1 MDNQKISIKTAAE
14 GIAHV
19 LFIGA
24 YKDSEQ
30 IVKEIEESQKLSPS
44 ETRLGNVFVE
54 MLHFYLN
61 LVDRFAF
68 QYLSDK
74 RNELIDEV
82 SIQVFKNHLE
92 SHKSAGGKMDEE
104 TFYRIFNE
112 THKKR
117 QEEYGQYKFT
127 TGTEAGLKGNLFW
140 EFESQLAEI
149 LETKDNLLVMMSNHA
164 ILMSTVGKLHEVCKK
179 FMSDI
184 IHTL

>member
-1 MDNQKISIKTAAE
+1 MDNQKISTKTAAE
-14 GIAHV
+14 GIAHM

-30 IVKEIEESQKLSPS
+30 VVKEIEESQKLQPS

-68 QYLSDK
+68 QYLGDK
-74 RNELIDEV
+74 RNEFFDEV
-82 SIQVFKNHLE
+82 SIQVLKNHLE
-92 SHKSAGGKMDEE
+92 GHKSAGGKVDEE

-117 QEEYGQYKFT
+117 QEEYGKYKFA
-127 TGTEAGLKGNLFW
+127 TEKETGLKGNLFW
-140 EFESQLAEI
+140 EFESRLAEI
-149 LETKDNLLVMMSNHA
+149 LGTKDDSLVMMSIHA
-164 ILMSTVGKLHEVCKK
+164 ILMPNVGKLHEVCKK
-179 FMSDI
+179 FLDEVA
-184 IHTL
+184 

>member
-1 MDNQKISIKTAAE
+1 MDNQKISTKTAAE
-14 GIAHV
+14 GIAHM

-30 IVKEIEESQKLSPS
+30 VVKEIEESQKLQPS

-68 QYLSDK
+68 QYLGDK
-74 RNELIDEV
+74 RND
-82 SIQVFKNHLE
+82 LE
-92 SHKSAGGKMDEE
+92 GHKSAGGKVDEE

-117 QEEYGQYKFT
+117 QEEYGKYKFA
-127 TGTEAGLKGNLFW
+127 TEKETGLKGNLFW
-140 EFESQLAEI
+140 EFESRLAEI
-149 LETKDNLLVMMSNHA
+149 LGTKDDSLVMMSIHA
-164 ILMSTVGKLHEVCKK
+164 ILMPNVGKLHEVCKK
-179 FMSDI
+179 FLDEVA
-184 IHTL
+184 